1 MKRAVCLLLVLSLTL
16 IFLLAGCSKKENDES
31 SSSAPEN
38 SSSETALPEPSS
50 SEPAVVMGKIVN
62 VDEGSYVNVRAS
74 ASMEGEILGKAL
86 PGEEYALAADGSEGD
101 WVKISYHDAPAYI
114 HKDYITAEGDSVSSE
129 PEPSSSEG

>member
-1 MKRAVCLLLVLSLTL
+1 MKRAVCYVLALSLLLTALLT
-16 IFLLAGCSKKENDES
+16 GCSKKENNES
-31 SSSAPEN
+31 SSSAPEI
-38 SSSETALPEPSS
+38 SSSEPSLPEPSS

-62 VDEGSYVNVRAS
+62 VDEGSYANVRAT

-86 PGEEYALAADGSEGD
+86 PGEEYALVPGGSEGD

-114 HKDYITAEGDSVSSE
+114 HKDYISAGGETSSSA